1 MAIVAG
7 SFALTGCTVELQY
20 DILKQSIENN
30 TTTIRLYNI
39 LKVSNAQISWSR
51 GSSWVHTYSE
61 ATPLNSYPRNI
72 DPGYR
77 LCYHDFEFTH
87 NQDGTLAIAPGYG
100 LSTTFVSGSTTAV
113 IQLPTIPRKITT
125 LDAPSFNDETDS
137 LQVTLTNPANFQ
149 SIPYI
154 NFYLGNQF
162 AVPALRLERPR
173 AVYTSPFTWTFTEEE
188 KEQMRLALKDDVSC
202 NVSIGFTTYNGS
214 TNLGYSSVQRKFSIV
229 NAQPIFSNFDVEE
242 VNTTIKALTGS
253 TKNNII
259 NVNGYS
265 NIQATV
271 IASNKATAQKSATMS
286 KYRFTIGDKNVDIN
300 YSDSENVSGTVN
312 GSGSGIYTLFAI
324 DSRGNTTS
332 VQKLATEE
340 KNYSKIALNKTSCKV
355 ERDDNQ
361 VGENAVLTLSGNYW
375 NQSFGQTT
383 NDVVTVSY
391 KLKKTGSESW
401 IDGTTTMRVEKDGSS
416 FTYHGLIA
424 SDNASTKW
432 DLDSSYNVQITVSD
446 YLTSDTVELILN
458 SAIPTLSL
466 DKQGV
471 GIMCAYDSQL
481 GGYLQVN
488 GKVVGEDIYSTNE
501 IKINKVWIDGTQIY
515 RKVLSF
521 TTSSTINSFVN
532 QPHGITNVDTFLP
545 NISFAIK
552 YNNNWYNTPNDITIE
567 TYVNNTNFSYYNK
580 SQYMASK
587 PAYVILEYTKSS

>member
-1 MAIVAG
+1 MATSAG

-20 DILKQSIENN
+20 DIIGQSIENN

-39 LKVSNAQISWSR
+39 LNVTNSYVSWSS
-51 GSSWVHTYSE
+51 GSAWVHTFSQGIGTYYGKGSH
-61 ATPLNSYPRNI
+61 
-72 DPGYR
+72 R
-77 LCYHDFEFTH
+77 LCYADFTFTH

-100 LSTTFVSGSTTAV
+100 INTTWISGSSTAV

-154 NFYLGNQF
+154 VFYLGNQF
-162 AVPALRLERPR
+162 QVPALRLERPR

-202 NVSIGFTTYNGS
+202 NVSIGFT
-214 TNLGYSSVQRKFSIV
+214 NLGYSSVQRKFSIV

-242 VNTTIKALTGS
+242 VNNTIKALTGS

-286 KYRFTIGDKNVDIN
+286 KYRFTIGDKNVDIS
-300 YSDSENVSGTVN
+300 YSDSEDISGTVN
-312 GSGSGIYTLFAI
+312 GSGSGVYTLFAI

-340 KNYSKIALNKTSCKV
+340 KNYSKIALNKTSCNV

-383 NDVVTVSY
+383 NDVLTVSY

-401 IDGTTTMRVEKDGSS
+401 IDGTTTMQVEKDGNS
-416 FTYHGLIA
+416 FTYHGQIA

-432 DLDSSYNVQITVSD
+432 DLDSSYNIQVTVGD
-446 YLTSDTVELILN
+446 YLTSDTVELVLN

-471 GIMCAYDSQL
+471 GINCAYDSQL

-488 GKVVGEDIYSTNE
+488 GKVVGEDRFSTSETITN
-501 IKINKVWIDGTQIY
+501 KIWIDGKAIY
-515 RKVLSF
+515 RKVIYIGNLPNNSAKRVASGITGLSYV
-521 TTSSTINSFVN
+521 TKLYGVASTGSYVIPLPDTYPNAPIYDVRLSYDSSTREIVALTATDRTAYA
-532 QPHGITNVDTFLP
+532 GY
-545 NISFAIK
+545 AI
-552 YNNNWYNTPNDITIE
+552 I
-567 TYVNNTNFSYYNK
+567 
-580 SQYMASK
+580 
-587 PAYVILEYTKSS
+587 EYTKSS